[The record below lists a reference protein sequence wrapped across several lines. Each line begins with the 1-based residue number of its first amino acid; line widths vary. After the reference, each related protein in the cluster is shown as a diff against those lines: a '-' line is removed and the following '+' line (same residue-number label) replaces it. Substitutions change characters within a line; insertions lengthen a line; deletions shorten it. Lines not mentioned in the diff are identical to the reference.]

1 MKLAEKLMRALYEE
15 IMLGSAYTP
24 SKFMSNQAPYRF
36 TRAYGKRSNWVN
48 AKRRNAR

>member
-1 MKLAEKLMRALYEE
+1 MKWNA
-15 IMLGSAYTP
+15 
-24 SKFMSNQAPYRF
+24 SNRSLKRFYDATVTFPYRF